1 MNMKN
6 QHILVVDDEAK
17 LRDLLEKYL
26 SREGFTV
33 ATVEDGHAM
42 DNYLAKNKVDLIIMD
57 LMLPGENG
65 LAITSRL
72 QSLNNNQP
80 IIMLSARGDE
90 VDRIVG
96 LEVGADDY
104 LAKPFSPRELL
115 ARIRSVLR
123 RSLASS
129 NTSEQDNEE
138 SFNFGSYYLNIANH
152 KLTKNDE
159 EIPLSTGEYT
169 LLRLFLEHPDRVL
182 SRDKIIQLTKG
193 YERSSMDRSIDICVG
208 RLRKKIEDDPGSPLY
223 LRTIWGAGYLFSP
236 EG

>member
-1 MNMKN
+1 MNAKN

-17 LRDLLEKYL
+17 LRELLKKYL

-33 ATVEDGHAM
+33 TTVEDGQAM
-42 DNYLAKNKVDLIIMD
+42 DDYLVENDVDLIIMD
-57 LMLPGENG
+57 LMLPGEDG
-65 LAITSRL
+65 LSITRRL
-72 QSLNNNQP
+72 RSLNHHLP

-123 RSLASS
+123 RSPISS
-129 NTSEQDNEE
+129 NTSEE
-138 SFNFGSYYLNIANH
+138 SSAKSYTFGHYYLNIANH
-152 KLTKNDE
+152 KLTKE
-159 EIPLSTGEYT
+159 SMEIPLSTGEYT

-208 RLRKKIEDDPGSPLY
+208 RLRKKI
-223 LRTIWGAGYLFSP
+223 
-236 EG
+236 

>member
-1 MNMKN
+1 MSTKN
-6 QHILVVDDEAK
+6 PHILVVDDEAK
-17 LRDLLEKYL
+17 LRELLKKYL
-26 SREGFTV
+26 TREGFNV
-33 ATVEDGHAM
+33 KTVEDGQEM
-42 DNYLAKNKVDLIIMD
+42 DKYLIDNEVDLIILD
-57 LMLPGENG
+57 LMLPGEDG
-65 LAITSRL
+65 LSITRRL
-72 QSLNNNQP
+72 RNLNTHQP

-123 RSLASS
+123 RSTTPL
-129 NTSEQDNEE
+129 NNPIDEIIE
-138 SFNFGSYYLNIANH
+138 SLTFGPYLLNLANH
-152 KLTKNDE
+152 KLSKEDD

-169 LLRLFLEHPDRVL
+169 LLRLFLENPNRVL

-208 RLRKKIEDDPGSPLY
+208 RLRKKIEEDPTNSVY